1 MDYSHQVA
9 EVKVSYSSKIP
20 AAKRLKIACS
30 KDAYHIFRQHWD
42 MDRIGFVEDFKILLL
57 NRANKVLGI
66 SHAFSGGMSGVV
78 ADPKIIF
85 ATALKC
91 SASSILCCHNHPSTN
106 LKPSQA
112 DIQLTNKLK
121 EAGKFLD
128 LPLLDH
134 LIITEE
140 SFYSFADEGLL

>member
-20 AAKRLKIACS
+20 ASKRLKIACS

-57 NRANKVLGI
+57 NRANEVLGI

-85 ATALKC
+85 AIALK
-91 SASSILCCHNHPSTN
+91 SAC
-106 LKPSQA
+106 
-112 DIQLTNKLK
+112 
-121 EAGKFLD
+121 AG
-128 LPLLDH
+128 
-134 LIITEE
+134 IIVAHYAKR
-140 SFYSFADEGLL
+140 FVM